1 LTVLAVSTTDDT
13 AYQEFSALWRVGASL
28 TAMCGRST
36 LRAYIRT
43 LSLYRNVIH
52 LNNSVARALRLL
64 ELIADNDGAPMR
76 LSTLAAA
83 IDAPKSTVHSILRSL
98 VARRFLEPTEEN
110 CYRLG
115 VRAFEVGAA
124 YSRHM
129 SPTRAVH
136 SELVTLSH
144 ELRVAAHFAILDG
157 PAVLY
162 IEKEDPPGPGIVLAS
177 AVGARLPAHLT
188 AVGKAALA
196 HADPSAATLVDLS
209 VRGTSKR
216 ALTQAGL
223 AEELSR
229 VRRDRYAVDDGEVA
243 AGVRC
248 VAAPVFDA
256 SGRCCGAVGVSYLS
270 SAGLGTENVARQ
282 VVAAAQRTSERLGAP
297 GAAA

>member
-1 LTVLAVSTTDDT
+1 V
-13 AYQEFSALWRVGASL
+13 
-28 TAMCGRST
+28 
-36 LRAYIRT
+36 
-43 LSLYRNVIH
+43 
-52 LNNSVARALRLL
+52 NNSVARALRLL
-64 ELIADNDGAPMR
+64 ELIADNDGTPMR
-76 LSTLAAA
+76 LSALAAA

-110 CYRLG
+110 SYRLG

-124 YSRHM
+124 YARHM

-136 SELVTLSH
+136 AELVGLSH
-144 ELRVAAHFAILDG
+144 ELKVTAHFAILDG
-157 PAVLY
+157 AGVLY

-196 HADPSAATLVDLS
+196 HADPAAVALADLS
-209 VRGTSKR
+209 VRGTSNR
-216 ALTQAGL
+216 ELTQAAV
-223 AEELSR
+223 AEELER
-229 VRRDRYAVDDGEVA
+229 VRRDGYAVDDGEIA

-248 VAAPVFDA
+248 VASPVFDA
-256 SGRCCGAVGVSYLS
+256 RRRCCGAVGVSYLS
-270 SAGLGTENVARQ
+270 SAGLATDRVARE